1 MQSNRLSIPG
11 SPPPH
16 ALRPC
21 AGGVTGVTRPAPAGA
36 KILPVSFP
44 QLASPTGPKPL
55 PPEPTPAPGAIR
67 TLEAVFMK
75 KFPLILVPGLLCD
88 AQLWQ
93 PQVAN
98 LDDIADIWIA
108 EHTRSDTM
116 AGVARDMLAD
126 APFASFAL
134 AGLSMGGYIALEIM
148 RQAPQRVARLALLD
162 TAAGAD
168 LPEQTQKRMDF
179 IALAERGKF
188 LGITDVLLPLLI
200 HPSRLGESALTN
212 VVKSMAKNVG
222 KEAFV
227 RQQRAIMSRA
237 DSLGLLAAIDCPA
250 LVLCGR
256 QDALTPLARHEE
268 IAAGIKGAR
277 LEVIENCGHLS
288 TLEKPAEVN
297 AALRRWLSA

>member
-1 MQSNRLSIPG
+1 
-11 SPPPH
+11 
-16 ALRPC
+16 
-21 AGGVTGVTRPAPAGA
+21 
-36 KILPVSFP
+36 
-44 QLASPTGPKPL
+44 
-55 PPEPTPAPGAIR
+55 
-67 TLEAVFMK
+67 MK
-75 KFPLILVPGLLCD
+75 KFPLVLIPGLLCD

-93 PQVAN
+93 PQVEDLAAV
-98 LDDIADIWIA
+98 ADIWIA
-108 EHTRSDTM
+108 DHTRSDTM
-116 AGVARDMLAD
+116 AGVARDVLAD
-126 APFASFAL
+126 APFAGFAL

-148 RQAPQRVARLALLD
+148 RQAPRRVARLALLD

-168 LPEQTQKRMDF
+168 LPEKTRMRMDF

-188 LGITDVLLPLLI
+188 SSVTDVLLPLLI

-222 KEAFV
+222 KVAFV

-237 DSLGLLAAIDCPA
+237 DSLDLLAAIDCLT

-268 IAAGIKGAR
+268 IAAGIKGAQI
-277 LEVIENCGHLS
+277 EVIENCGHLS

-297 AALRRWLSA
+297 AALRRWLNA

>member
-1 MQSNRLSIPG
+1 
-11 SPPPH
+11 
-16 ALRPC
+16 
-21 AGGVTGVTRPAPAGA
+21 
-36 KILPVSFP
+36 
-44 QLASPTGPKPL
+44 
-55 PPEPTPAPGAIR
+55 
-67 TLEAVFMK
+67 MK
-75 KFPLILVPGLLCD
+75 KFPLVLVPGLLCD

-93 PQVAN
+93 PQLEN
-98 LDDIADIWIA
+98 LTDVADIWIA
-108 EHTRSDTM
+108 DHTRSDTM
-116 AGVARDMLAD
+116 AGVARDVLAD
-126 APFASFAL
+126 VPFASFAL

-168 LPEQTQKRMDF
+168 LPAQSQKRMDF

-188 LGITDVLLPLLI
+188 PGITDVLLPLLI
-200 HPSRLGESALTN
+200 HPSRLRESALTD
-212 VVKSMAKNVG
+212 VIKSMAKNVG
-222 KEAFV
+222 EKAFV

-237 DSLGLLAAIDCPA
+237 DSLRLLAAIDCPT

-256 QDALTPLARHEE
+256 QDALTPLAQHEK

-277 LEVIENCGHLS
+277 LEVIEDCGHLS